1 MPEKQPQP
9 KRRVRLIHTK
19 IGAGNDFS
27 EPMMLAMVVGFI
39 VICVLVVFF
48 FPVLL
53 YAIVVPVLALT
64 GFVMLFLLYGMV
76 LEAKQPL
83 YNKKNRFSSL
93 VSIFQYILFL
103 PFMLVLLFLCALML
117 VLGTGMTVPVI
128 ISEWVIHRYNDAVR
142 RVYRKRAEMIPI
154 TVTSIKQWENLPFGR
169 RFVFEGTVDESSKQF
184 DNSTLVYQAQHEVY
198 TIAGD
203 SDETLEW
210 LAFNTFSARKTL
222 LQPMYVLFDSYPIMV
237 HHAYGRHPDIDI
249 RTQEITKIDNNGGE
263 LYKGMR
269 RIVGVGVGARVR
281 VHGKVQLNERRQR
294 NTQPY
299 MIEKIELL
307 SPLVQMTRPPTAKEA
322 ERDIQS
328 ANSRLG
334 GSTFKEAINVD
345 TLTDFSVFNYEP
357 AKHSRFGGTSSGQ
370 SRKNRFG
377 QPQSQ
382 TNKRRANS
390 IISALTGQTPSPKKG
405 RFGNTTNTSRFGGTP
420 STSRFGSG
428 QSRFGSSSGESRF
441 GNSNSRFSSASI
453 ENQPPVDIPYD
464 DLITSTPDNPLPFD
478 DDNQ

>member
-1 MPEKQPQP
+1 
-9 KRRVRLIHTK
+9 RVLI
-19 IGAGNDFS
+19 A
-27 EPMMLAMVVGFI
+27 
-39 VICVLVVFF
+39 
-48 FPVLL
+48 
-53 YAIVVPVLALT
+53 
-64 GFVMLFLLYGMV
+64 
-76 LEAKQPL
+76 
-83 YNKKNRFSSL
+83 
-93 VSIFQYILFL
+93 
-103 PFMLVLLFLCALML
+103 PFMLVMTFLCALML
-117 VLGTGMTVPVI
+117 VLGGAVSVPAFV
-128 ISEWVIHRYNDAVR
+128 SQWVIHRYNDAVR
-142 RVYRKRAEMIPI
+142 RVYRKRAEMTPI

-203 SDETLEW
+203 SDETLKW
-210 LAFNTFSARKTL
+210 LAFNTFSAWKTL

-237 HHAYGRHPDIDI
+237 HHANGRHPKIEI
-249 RTQEITKIDNNGGE
+249 STREITKVDNSKGE

-269 RIVGVGVGARVR
+269 RVVGIEVEAKVR

-307 SPLVQMTRPPTAKEA
+307 SPLVQVIRPPTVKEA

-334 GSTFKEAINVD
+334 GRTFKEAINVD

-357 AKHSRFGGTSSGQ
+357 AKHSRFGGASSGQ
-370 SRKNRFG
+370 SRKSRFG
-377 QPQSQ
+377 QPHSQ

-390 IISALTGQTPSPKKG
+390 IIAALTGQTPSSKKG
-405 RFGNTTNTSRFGGTP
+405 RFRNTTNTSRFGGL
-420 STSRFGSG
+420 SNTSRFGSG

-441 GNSNSRFSSASI
+441 GNSNSRFGNASI
-453 ENQPPVDIPYD
+453 ENQPPIDIPYD
-464 DLITSTPDNPLPFD
+464 DLTTSTPDNPLPFD
-478 DDNQ
+478 GEEK